1 MASNESPRLS
11 SPSPHFV
18 FGGTEKKASVQ
29 FSSVVSTK
37 LSSHQQL
44 NSSPKPSAR
53 DVLLQV
59 QRDSMD
65 LGKDKT
71 NRINHQHKSSTES
84 SPEDRTLLQKGA
96 VFDSDS
102 NSRSRPQTINLT
114 ELNTTKFMPVQQQ
127 LDNDASI
134 PTQKPQDTSERF
146 SGSSMYFGDTLA
158 QESIISLNA
167 LLNIPMNSPLNNDY
181 TGSPDSG
188 YGNTPDP
195 ALKLSTLARNRTI
208 SSETTSS
215 VDSTF
220 TYRTN
225 PSSGVPSSIW
235 SVHESALELVE
246 EENNKKEKLK
256 NGRSNYTGDE
266 GTNYSLYFIFNDH
279 YLI

>member
-44 NSSPKPSAR
+44 NSSTKPSAK

-59 QRDSMD
+59 QKDSMD
-65 LGKDKT
+65 FDKS
-71 NRINHQHKSSTES
+71 NRNNHQRKSSIES
-84 SPEDRTLLQKGA
+84 SPKDRTVLQKDA
-96 VFDSDS
+96 VSDSDS
-102 NSRSRPQTINLT
+102 NMRPRPQTINLT
-114 ELNTTKFMPVQQQ
+114 ELNTTEFIPVQQQ
-127 LDNDASI
+127 LENDDSI
-134 PTQKPQDTSERF
+134 STLTPQDTNERL
-146 SGSSMYFGDTLA
+146 SSSSMYFGDTLA
-158 QESIISLNA
+158 QESIMSLNA

-181 TGSPDSG
+181 SGSPDSG

-195 ALKLSTLARNRTI
+195 ALKLSTLARNRTS

-246 EENNKKEKLK
+246 EENNKEEDLK
-256 NGRSNYTGDE
+256 NGRESSYDE
-266 GTNYSLYFIFNDH
+266 GTNHSLSFIFNGH

>member
-29 FSSVVSTK
+29 LSSVVSTK

-44 NSSPKPSAR
+44 NSSAKPSAR

-65 LGKDKT
+65 LDKDQT
-71 NRINHQHKSSTES
+71 NRNNHQRKSSTQS
-84 SPEDRTLLQKGA
+84 SPKDRTLLQKGA

-102 NSRSRPQTINLT
+102 NLRTRPQTINLT
-114 ELNTTKFMPVQQQ
+114 ELNATEFMPVQQQ
-127 LDNDASI
+127 LGNDASI
-134 PTQKPQDTSERF
+134 PTPKPQDNRERL
-146 SGSSMYFGDTLA
+146 SSSSMYFGDTLA

-167 LLNIPMNSPLNNDY
+167 LLNIPMSSPLSNDY
-181 TGSPDSG
+181 SGSPDSG

-195 ALKLSTLARNRTI
+195 AIKLSTLARNRTS
-208 SSETTSS
+208 SSETTTS

-220 TYRTN
+220 TCRTN

-235 SVHESALELVE
+235 SVNESALELVE
-246 EENNKKEKLK
+246 EENNKKEELK
-256 NGRSNYTGDE
+256 NGRSNYAGDE
-266 GTNYSLYFIFNDH
+266 GTNYSLSFIFNDH
-279 YLI
+279 YLN